1 MRPMKD
7 SKIKWIGQ
15 IPDSWCV
22 ERLKYH
28 AYFNPAT
35 ELPEFSDDDEV
46 SFVPMDHLKSGFHN
60 TSMVPYQMVKKGYVV
75 FQDNDI
81 LMAKVTPCLENGN
94 LAIAGGLNHGVGFG
108 STEINVIR
116 CRSID
121 RRFLFYVLQ
130 CPSYIEEATYN
141 MYGVAGLKR
150 LDPGFIP
157 NSFFPN
163 PPQEEQIRIAEYLDN
178 KCAEIDLL
186 IAAKEKT
193 NALLRERRQS
203 IIYEAVTKGMNPNA
217 PMKDS
222 GVEWIG
228 EIPANWTPIRLK
240 YVINSIESGTSVN
253 AEDHPCGKNEYGVLK
268 TSCVLTGQF
277 QSDQNKTVLT
287 EEYSRLSCPVRKDSV
302 IVSRMNTPNLV
313 GACGY
318 VENDHPNLF
327 LPDRLW
333 QVSFRLNCLSKYMWY
348 FLSSEYTKAI
358 YASICTGT
366 SGSMQNISQEQLGDI
381 IFFLPSINEQVSIV
395 RTLDMTCEQMDSIIA
410 ENNICISQLKEYR
423 KSLIYE
429 AVTGKVEV

>member
-1 MRPMKD
+1 MREMKD
-7 SKIKWIGQ
+7 SGIEWIGE
-15 IPDSWCV
+15 IPEEWRLTRIGYLFKTIGSGTTPSSSDSRYYDGNHNW
-22 ERLKYH
+22 LQTGDL
-28 AYFNPAT
+28 NDGIIITT
-35 ELPEFSDDDEV
+35 E
-46 SFVPMDHLKSGFHN
+46 K
-60 TSMVPYQMVKKGYVV
+60 T
-75 FQDNDI
+75 
-81 LMAKVTPCLENGN
+81 VTD
-94 LAIAGGLNHGVGFG
+94 LAIEKHSVLRQYSIGSLVVAMYGATIGKLGLLNIPCYTNQACCVL
-108 STEINVIR
+108 EEPINVDTKYVYYWLFCNRQNLITFSLGGGQPNISQNTIR
-116 CRSID
+116 EFKICLPSKIEQESI
-121 RRFLFYVLQ
+121 V
-130 CPSYIEEATYN
+130 S
-141 MYGVAGLKR
+141 
-150 LDPGFIP
+150 
-157 NSFFPN
+157 
-163 PPQEEQIRIAEYLDN
+163 YLDT
-178 KCAEIDLL
+178 KCAEIDAL

-193 NALLRERRQS
+193 NALLREYRQS
-203 IIYEAVTKGMNPNA
+203 VIYEAVTKGLDPNA
-217 PMKDS
+217 PVKDS

-366 SGSMQNISQEQLGDI
+366 SGSMQNISQEQFGDI
-381 IFFLPSINEQVSIV
+381 IFFLPSINEQATIV
-395 RTLDMTCEQMDSIIA
+395 RTLDTACEQIDSII
-410 ENNICISQLKEYR
+410 EDNSSCISQLKEYR
-423 KSLIYE
+423 QSLIYE
-429 AVTGKVEV
+429 AVTGKTEV

>member
-60 TSMVPYQMVKKGYVV
+60 TSMVPYQKVKKGYVV

-150 LDPGFIP
+150 LDPWFIP
-157 NSFFPN
+157 NSFCQN

-203 IIYEAVTKGMNPNA
+203 IIYEAVTKGLDPNA

-228 EIPANWTPIRLK
+228 EIPEGWELKRLK
-240 YVINSIESGTSVN
+240 Y
-253 AEDHPCGKNEYGVLK
+253 L
-268 TSCVLTGQF
+268 
-277 QSDQNKTVLT
+277 
-287 EEYSRLSCPVRKDSV
+287 
-302 IVSRMNTPNLV
+302 
-313 GACGY
+313 
-318 VENDHPNLF
+318 
-327 LPDRLW
+327 
-333 QVSFRLNCLSKYMWY
+333 
-348 FLSSEYTKAI
+348 
-358 YASICTGT
+358 
-366 SGSMQNISQEQLGDI
+366 GSMQIGLTYSPEEIVADGALVLRSSNIQDGIIVHADDVFVGKEIPEKLKVEEGDI
-381 IFFLPSINEQVSIV
+381 LICSRNGSRSLIGKNAVITEEFSGQTFGAFMTIFRGRLNFYIKYLLNSSVFDYYVGSFLTSTINQLTTSNLGNILVPVPSTEEEMWKNAEHIETEC
-395 RTLDMTCEQMDSIIA
+395 RTIDPIIA
-410 ENNICISQLKEYR
+410 MNNETIQKLKEYR
-423 KSLIYE
+423 QSLIYE
-429 AVTGKVEV
+429 AVTGKIEV

>member
-60 TSMVPYQMVKKGYVV
+60 SSMVPYQKVKKGYVV

-163 PPQEEQIRIAEYLDN
+163 PSQEEQIRIAEYLDN

-203 IIYEAVTKGMNPNA
+203 IIYEAVTKGLDPNA

-228 EIPANWTPIRLK
+228 EIPANWMPIRLK

-268 TSCVLTGQF
+268 TSCVFTGKF
-277 QSDQNKTVLT
+277 HSGQNKTVLT

-302 IVSRMNTPNLV
+302 IVSRMNTPNLI

-318 VENDHPNLF
+318 VDTDYPNLF

-348 FLSSEYTKAI
+348 FLSSEYTKAV

-423 KSLIYE
+423 QSLIYE